1 MAVQPLVRFVA
12 PSIVLLPVMPADKR
26 DSYLPLHG
34 EQLMALGELNVWLV

>member
-1 MAVQPLVRFVA
+1 MVPQPLVLFAA

-34 EQLMALGELNVWLV
+34 EQLIALGELNVWLV